1 MTVNAIILAR
11 GGSKGIPKKNIIDFC
26 GKPLIFWTIDQC
38 LKSKY
43 INNVWVSS
51 ESDEILDIATKYG
64 SETIKRPI
72 EISGDFVS
80 SEVAWL
86 HAIDYIKKKQDI
98 DIIVAPQVT
107 SPLRESKDFDK
118 ALEQYKKNG
127 FDSMFS
133 SSISEDLFLWQKNA
147 LDGLESINYDYIN
160 RKRRQDNQLQIIE
173 NGSFYIFT
181 SEIIKKYKNRFGGKI
196 GHFQMEFWK
205 MIEIDNIEDLRIC
218 NALMKEFLL

>member
-51 ESDEILDIATKYG
+51 ESDEILDVATKYG

-118 ALEQYKKNG
+118 ALEYYKKNG

-160 RKRRQDNQLQIIE
+160 RQRRQDNQLQIIE

-181 SEIIKKYKNRFGGKI
+181 TEIIKKYKNRLGGKI

-205 MIEIDNIEDLRIC
+205 MIEIDSVEDLRIC